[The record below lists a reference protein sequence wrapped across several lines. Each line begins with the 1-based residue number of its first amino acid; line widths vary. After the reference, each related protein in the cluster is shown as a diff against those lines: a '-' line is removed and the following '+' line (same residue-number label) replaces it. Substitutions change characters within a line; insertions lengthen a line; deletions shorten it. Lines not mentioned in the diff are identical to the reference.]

1 MWRADPSDLRRAPLP
16 SATLLD
22 SAEFALKPVQIVL
35 AGALDDTVF
44 TELRRA
50 IYRVSLPNRIVVA
63 ALPGCDLPPDNPAH
77 GKGSVGG
84 RPAAYVCEGPVCS
97 LPLTEPQAL
106 VDRLASVR

>member
-1 MWRADPSDLRRAPLP
+1 LLTLRGCRPECTTEEAEKAPHYAFAGEVGRNFFPL
-16 SATLLD
+16 ATLLD

-63 ALPGCDLPPDNPAH
+63 ALPGCDLPPDNLAH
-77 GKGSVGG
+77 AIRGS
-84 RPAAYVCEGPVCS
+84 RWRA
-97 LPLTEPQAL
+97 
-106 VDRLASVR
+106 VRSRGTG